1 MKTTVA
7 LTPLALSLGLLA
19 AAVPA
24 AALEWSSVTEE
35 RLLNADKDPANWL
48 IYGRTYDSNRYSP
61 LKQVNAANVKKL
73 VPKFSYSLG
82 TLEGQQ
88 VTPSVNNGI
97 MIVAVSQQYVDAIDT
112 RTGQRLWRYEIKL
125 PADIAQYACCGLVTK
140 GVGLFEDKVY
150 VAALDARLIALDAK
164 TGKPVWEKQ
173 VEDYKNG
180 FTLTMAP
187 MVAKGKVVVGVA
199 GGEFG
204 IRGFIQA
211 FDARTG
217 KEAWKASTVPGPGD
231 EGFETWG
238 KESWKYGGAA
248 AWLTASFDP
257 ASNLIYM
264 GTGNPAP
271 WVAAM
276 RPGDNLFSNSML
288 ALDADSGKKKWHFQ
302 FVPNDSWDY
311 DAMSE
316 AVLIDIK
323 RGGESF
329 KGLLQGNKNG
339 HLYTL
344 DRTNGKFKSSLPFV
358 NVDWGTVDQATGKM
372 IVKAS
377 GRPDLDKNAS
387 FCPSYFG
394 GKDWAHISYSQA
406 TGMAYIPSIEMCV
419 TLKNEEVS
427 YKKGLMYLGVTG
439 DMNGPGRGALTAV
452 DVATNKIAW
461 KWENAS
467 PLQSSSALSTAGG
480 LVFVGTLE
488 GNFVALDAKSG
499 KQLWSFPTPSGIVG
513 GPMTYAVD
521 GKQYVAVVSGYGGA
535 FPLWAG
541 KGVPDHIKNTVN
553 KGASLWV
560 FELAD

>member
-1 MKTTVA
+1 MKTK
-7 LTPLALSLGLLA
+7 LLASSVLSLGLLA
-19 AAVPA
+19 AALPA
-24 AALEWSSVTEE
+24 FAVEWASVTDE
-35 RLLNADKDPANWL
+35 RLLNADKDPNNWL
-48 IYGRTYDSNRYSP
+48 IYGRTYNSNRFSP
-61 LKQVNAANVKKL
+61 LKQVNTGNVKKL

-97 MIVAVSQQYVDAIDT
+97 MIVAVSQQYVDAVDT
-112 RTGQRLWRYEIKL
+112 RTGNRLWRYEIKL

-140 GVGLFEDKVY
+140 GVGLYEDKVY
-150 VAALDARLIALDAK
+150 IAALDARVIALDAK
-164 TGKPVWEKQ
+164 TGKELWEKK
-173 VEDYKNG
+173 VEDYKSG
-180 FTLTMAP
+180 YTLTMAP

-217 KEAWKASTVPGPGD
+217 QEAWKTSTVPGPGE
-231 EGFETWG
+231 EGVETWG

-257 ASNLIYM
+257 ATNLVYM

-271 WVAAM
+271 WNRAM
-276 RPGDNLFSNSML
+276 RPGDNRGSNSML
-288 ALDADSGKKKWHFQ
+288 ALDIDTGKKNWDFQ
-302 FVPNDSWDY
+302 FTPNDSWDY

-316 AVLIDIK
+316 AVLVDVK
-323 RGGESF
+323 RGGKTV

-339 HLYTL
+339 NLYTL
-344 DRTNGKFKSSLPFV
+344 DRTNGKFVSALPFV
-358 NVDWGTVDQATGKM
+358 KVDWGHVDPATGKM
-372 IVKAS
+372 VVNPES
-377 GRPDLDKNAS
+377 RPDLNKNAT

-394 GKDWAHISYSQA
+394 GKDWAHIAYNPTTS
-406 TGMAYIPSIEMCV
+406 MAFIPSIEMCA

-427 YKKGLMYLGVTG
+427 YKKGLMYLGAPG
-439 DMNGPGRGALTAV
+439 DMIAPGRGALTAV
-452 DVATNKIAW
+452 DVTTNKIAW
-461 KWENAS
+461 KWENSS
-467 PLQSSSALSTAGG
+467 PLQSSSALATAGG

-488 GNFVALDAKSG
+488 GNFVALDGKSG
-499 KQLWSFPTPSGIVG
+499 KKLWSFPTPSGIVG
-513 GPMTYAVD
+513 GPMTYSVD

-541 KGVPDHIKNTVN
+541 SGVPEHIKKIN

-560 FELAD
+560 FELAE